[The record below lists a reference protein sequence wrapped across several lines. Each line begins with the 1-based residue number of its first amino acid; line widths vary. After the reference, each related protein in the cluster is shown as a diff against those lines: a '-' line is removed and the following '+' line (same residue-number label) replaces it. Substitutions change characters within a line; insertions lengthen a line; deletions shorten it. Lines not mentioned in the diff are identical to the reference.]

1 MSPFEQPMG
10 IPLPTSRDEPMS
22 EAFVQ
27 LLTAEQLKLLHYIA
41 RLLGNPNEAQNVLQ
55 ETNLVLWR
63 KSNDY
68 CHGTNFSA
76 WARNVAYW
84 QVRAYVRDR
93 QRDRHVFNEELVQQ
107 LAKRD
112 EDEVF
117 EPEMRIALRHCLAE
131 MSSSNL
137 DMLRQRYEGGLTI
150 QDLAVNVGKSPTS
163 VKVGLLRM
171 RRALLKCIERKIAGF

>member
-1 MSPFEQPMG
+1 MG
-10 IPLPTSRDEPMS
+10 IPSSIPRDEPTD

-41 RLLGNPNEAQNVLQ
+41 RLLGNPNEAQNILQ

-63 KSNDY
+63 KSSDF
-68 CHGTNFSA
+68 CPGTNFSA

-93 QRDRHVFNEELVQQ
+93 QRDRHVFSEELMQQ
-107 LAKRD
+107 LAKRE
-112 EDEVF
+112 EDEEF
-117 EPEMRIALRHCLAE
+117 EPEMRIALRHCLSE
-131 MSSSNL
+131 VSPSNL
-137 DMLRQRYEGGLTI
+137 DMLRQRYEGGLSI
-150 QDLAVNVGKSPTS
+150 QDLALNVGKTPTS

-171 RRALLKCIERKIAGF
+171 RRALMKCIERKIAGF

>member
-1 MSPFEQPMG
+1 MATSAASSREE
-10 IPLPTSRDEPMS
+10 PTS

-63 KSNDY
+63 KSSDY
-68 CHGTNFSA
+68 SPGTNFSA

-112 EDEVF
+112 EDEAF
-117 EPEMRIALRHCLAE
+117 EPEMRIALRHCLSE
-131 MSSSNL
+131 VSPSNL
-137 DMLRQRYEGGLTI
+137 DMLRQRYEGGVSI
-150 QDLAVNVGKSPTS
+150 QELALNVGKTPSS
-163 VKVGLLRM
+163 VKVGLLRI